1 MTSKSEL
8 KRHVA
13 LGKPGALAEK
23 LWYQHSHSGQMYK
36 SDFLAAINEACAA
49 VRARDASLCDEL
61 CEQETMSK
69 HVNKENC
76 RAARSAM
83 DKCAA
88 AISREELP

>member
-49 VRARDASLCDEL
+49 VRARDAEVCKGLDHH
-61 CEQETMSK
+61 TWPAY
-69 HVNKENC
+69 V
-76 RAARSAM
+76 
-83 DKCAA
+83 A
-88 AISREELP
+88 AIRDAPLP

>member
-49 VRARDASLCDEL
+49 VRARDAEVCRDK
-61 CEQETMSK
+61 ETHDITSTVR
-69 HVNKENC
+69 HITP
-76 RAARSAM
+76 A
-83 DKCAA
+83 DCAA
-88 AISREELP
+88 AIAKEPLP